1 MRVIPV
7 VRLGSFLFIGD
18 KYSMD
23 GYTKVCLSIHPAMD
37 ICIISSLGFLG
48 IKLL

>member
-23 GYTKVCLSIHPAMD
+23 GYIPKFVYPFTR
-37 ICIISSLGFLG
+37 
-48 IKLL
+48 